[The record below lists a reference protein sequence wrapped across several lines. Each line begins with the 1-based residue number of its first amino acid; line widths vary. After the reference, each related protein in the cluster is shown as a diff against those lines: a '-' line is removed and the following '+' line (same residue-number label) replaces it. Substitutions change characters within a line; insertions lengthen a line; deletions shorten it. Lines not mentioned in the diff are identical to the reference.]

1 MLLSLAKEVQDT
13 NEVQTSPLISVPN
26 VQIAQDDEFWLSF
39 VSSQH
44 SFWKNRFK
52 TSTMLLVFR
61 VQNPAL
67 PTSRETLK

>member
-1 MLLSLAKEVQDT
+1 
-13 NEVQTSPLISVPN
+13 
-26 VQIAQDDEFWLSF
+26 VQIAQDDEFWLNF

-44 SFWKNRFK
+44 SFWKNRIK